1 MELEGKSQG
10 RCSRC
15 FKGKQ
20 SRHCSRSPHEQQQR
34 ASALAHSGWDSWE
47 GCEGEQQVMAPRS
60 SQHRLSALQGS
71 AGTNLPK
78 LNTTAR
84 MKREPGQSP
93 RGTAGGRC
101 NWLPP
106 GPRSITLAT
115 LSWQRNPQA
124 PMNCCPTPCWCI
136 FGGRSRPFHGND
148 DRITAQIQAP
158 PGAGSSQALRTLYPT
173 WELSSQAAKSMHSLR
188 RTPEGCRS

>member
-1 MELEGKSQG
+1 
-10 RCSRC
+10 
-15 FKGKQ
+15 
-20 SRHCSRSPHEQQQR
+20 
-34 ASALAHSGWDSWE
+34 
-47 GCEGEQQVMAPRS
+47 MAPHS

-78 LNTTAR
+78 LNTRAR
-84 MKREPGQSP
+84 TKREPSQSP
-93 RGTAGGRC
+93 KGTAGGRGQQEEGATGC
-101 NWLPP
+101 TQAP

-124 PMNCCPTPCWCI
+124 PSNCCTAPCWCI

-158 PGAGSSQALRTLYPT
+158 PGAGSSQALHTLYPI

-188 RTPEGCRS
+188 RTLEGCRS